1 MINTDDEIPVIQDRL
16 VTILTR
22 IAAVAEKI
30 VLFFVAL
37 AIIYVAVMLILDSL
51 YDAIFLWSSHTIPHL
66 LSEMLFTL
74 IIMELFR
81 QVLRRF
87 NNQPFCLNP
96 YLFIGFIAT
105 VRGILLTQMSMAM
118 DEVEWERGI
127 TEIIVYAGVLL
138 LLVASYFINAR
149 SHREGDPD
157 DTEPTIIESLKH

>member
-1 MINTDDEIPVIQDRL
+1 MITDDEVPAIQIRF
-16 VTILTR
+16 VTVLTR

-37 AIIYVAVMLILDSL
+37 AIIYVAVMLITDSL
-51 YDAIFLWSSHTIPHL
+51 YDALFLWSSHTIPHL

-105 VRGILLTQMSMAM
+105 IRGMLLTQMSLGM
-118 DEVEWERGI
+118 DEIEWKHGI
-127 TEIIVYAGVLL
+127 MEIIVYAVVLL
-138 LLVASYFINAR
+138 MLVVAYFINAR
-149 SHREGDPD
+149 SHRDGDPD